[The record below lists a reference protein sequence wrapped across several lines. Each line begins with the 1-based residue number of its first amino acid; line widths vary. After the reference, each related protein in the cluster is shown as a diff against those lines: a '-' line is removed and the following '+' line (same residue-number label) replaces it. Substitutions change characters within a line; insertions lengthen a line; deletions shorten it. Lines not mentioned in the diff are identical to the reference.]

1 MRAHS
6 TACAPRVKRKNATKM
21 TNYAFSDNAV
31 QRIYFLVIFQAWA
44 LNTRGHLQS
53 AATDG
58 NREAQRSSAGLTRL
72 WPEASS
78 GACWK
83 VAKTMGAQVACR
95 ASCSLG
101 SASNVGDQR

>member
-1 MRAHS
+1 M
-6 TACAPRVKRKNATKM
+6 KM
-21 TNYAFSDNAV
+21 TDYAFFDNAV
-31 QRIYFLVIFQAWA
+31 QRRYVLPILQVGA

-58 NREAQRSSAGLTRL
+58 NREAQRPSAGLTCL

-78 GACWK
+78 GACWS
-83 VAKTMGAQVACR
+83 VAKTLGAQVACR

-101 SASNVGDQR
+101 AASHIGD